1 MKKEEE
7 KTIKINF
14 EDVGIYTDIEHK
26 TMVRLDMKKK
36 IANDLYNRGVGIE
49 FHALAL
55 KIYNSQGETE
65 YSKEEYELLMNYAN
79 QALSPAA
86 IDALNTFKPKE
97 ENNNNNK

>member
-7 KTIKINF
+7 KKIKINF

-36 IANDLYNRGVGIE
+36 IANDLYNHGQGIA

-55 KIYNSQGETE
+55 KIYNSQGEIE
-65 YSKEEYELLMNYAN
+65 LSEEEYNLLMDYTR
-79 QALSPAA
+79 QMGTPAA
-86 IDALNTFKPKE
+86 IDALE
-97 ENNNNNK
+97 SYNK

>member
-1 MKKEEE
+1 MEKEEE

-36 IANDLYNRGVGIE
+36 IANDLYNHGQGIA

-55 KIYNSQGETE
+55 KIYNSQGEIE
-65 YSKEEYELLMNYAN
+65 LSEEEYNLLMDYVR
-79 QALSPAA
+79 QMGTPAA
-86 IDALNTFKPKE
+86 IDALE
-97 ENNNNNK
+97 SYNK

>member
-1 MKKEEE
+1 MEKEEE

-36 IANDLYNRGVGIE
+36 IANDLYNHGQGIA

-55 KIYNSQGETE
+55 KIYNSQGEIE
-65 YSKEEYELLMNYAN
+65 LSEEEYNLLMDYVR
-79 QALSPAA
+79 QMGTPAA
-86 IDALNTFKPKE
+86 IDALEPY
-97 ENNNNNK
+97 NK

>member
-36 IANDLYNRGVGIE
+36 IANDLYNHGQGIA

-55 KIYNSQGETE
+55 KIYNSQGEIE
-65 YSKEEYELLMNYAN
+65 LSGEEYKLLMDYVR
-79 QALSPAA
+79 QMGTPAA
-86 IDALNTFKPKE
+86 IDALE
-97 ENNNNNK
+97 SYNK

>member
-36 IANDLYNRGVGIE
+36 IANDLYNHGQGIA

-55 KIYNSQGETE
+55 KIYNSQGEIE
-65 YSKEEYELLMNYAN
+65 LSGEEYNLLMDYAR
-79 QALSPAA
+79 QMSTPAA
-86 IDALNTFKPKE
+86 IDALE
-97 ENNNNNK
+97 SYNK

>member
-36 IANDLYNRGVGIE
+36 IANDLYNHGQGIA

-55 KIYNSQGETE
+55 KIYNSQGEIE
-65 YSKEEYELLMNYAN
+65 LSEEEYNLLMDYVR
-79 QALSPAA
+79 QMGTPAA
-86 IDALNTFKPKE
+86 IDALE
-97 ENNNNNK
+97 SYNK